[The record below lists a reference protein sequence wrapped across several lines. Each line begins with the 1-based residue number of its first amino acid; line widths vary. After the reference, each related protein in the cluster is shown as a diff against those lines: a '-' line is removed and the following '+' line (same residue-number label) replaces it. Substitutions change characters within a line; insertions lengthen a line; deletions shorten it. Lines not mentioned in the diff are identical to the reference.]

1 MKEDLGYVQEKLFE
15 AVICLASGEA
25 GLSGR
30 LDYASDFI
38 LRIQERHFPPSND
51 GDRQLE
57 KFRSIRG
64 RLANGVPAQEAV
76 LTYLLKLFEPF
87 VHLRPL
93 IDTGCPATVAHDLH
107 TGPSCLRF
115 HSTLFPAGPVPPA
128 MSARPLEVVYVAHA
142 PARVSPPEV

>member
-64 RLANGVPAQEAV
+64 RLANGVPAQALQKLDNLQQRQLASDIVGLAFDVMGFIDPAV
-76 LTYLLKLFEPF
+76 APRPSGPPSLKI
-87 VHLRPL
+87 VR
-93 IDTGCPATVAHDLH
+93 
-107 TGPSCLRF
+107 
-115 HSTLFPAGPVPPA
+115 
-128 MSARPLEVVYVAHA
+128 
-142 PARVSPPEV
+142 